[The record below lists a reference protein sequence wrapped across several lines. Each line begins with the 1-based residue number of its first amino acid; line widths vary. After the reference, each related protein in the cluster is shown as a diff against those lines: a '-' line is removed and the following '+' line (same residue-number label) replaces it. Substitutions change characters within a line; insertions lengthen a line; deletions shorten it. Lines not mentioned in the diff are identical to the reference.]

1 MVSVAL
7 MHHHVINNN
16 LSEQRQRYY
25 KKCKKETGKY
35 VQASRNSLT
44 DIAKELNIPIGFL
57 KMVGQCRQF
66 KVEAFVG
73 SGNLRPQNQAQK
85 ELKKG

>member
-1 MVSVAL
+1 MVSVAM

-44 DIAKELNIPIGFL
+44 DIAKELNIPIGTF
-57 KMVGQCRQF
+57 
-66 KVEAFVG
+66 
-73 SGNLRPQNQAQK
+73 
-85 ELKKG
+85 

>member
-1 MVSVAL
+1 

-16 LSEQRQRYY
+16 QI
-25 KKCKKETGKY
+25 KHI
-35 VQASRNSLT
+35 

-66 KVEAFVG
+66 KDEAFVG
-73 SGNLRPQNQAQK
+73 SGNLRPQNQVQK